1 MPSFVAYASCR
12 VDIPLQALHLLFNG
26 RRRVDATNIAL
37 LIPFLE
43 VTHPVVAQAN
53 PHVHLF
59 FFSPR
64 GSAGK
69 PVAHRK
75 NKGTIQLALELLHD

>member
-1 MPSFVAYASCR
+1 MPNFFAYASCR
-12 VDIPLQALHLLFNG
+12 VDIPLQALNLLFNG
-26 RRRVDATNIAL
+26 RRRVDATKLLL
-37 LIPFLE
+37 LISSLE

-75 NKGTIQLALELLHD
+75 NKGTIHLALELLRD